1 MGKSVSVSISIAML
15 LSLVGLAG
23 AKDGPWRH
31 SGSMYILTTPDGANL
46 PASASVEGF
55 PLLVRLDKD
64 FFDFS
69 QAQSGGQDLRFSTSA
84 GAALPHEI
92 EQWDAAKGTA
102 SIWVRIPVIKGAAQQ
117 EIKARWG
124 NAAAKCA
131 SNGKTVFNGSNGYIG
146 VWHLGSDVRDVV
158 GNLKSQDKGTTKAEG
173 LIGGARHFPG
183 KQSSVFCGK
192 DIQTLP
198 SGGAPHST
206 QAWFRPASANAQRAT
221 IVGWGNEKRA
231 GKVPMIYASPPQIR
245 MDCYFSNGDVKGKIP
260 DGTTG
265 WIHAV
270 HTFQD
275 GQSIVYINGKK
286 RGEGNPKAW
295 PLAIERPARMWIGNW
310 YDNHKHGYIG
320 EIDEVRISGVARSTD
335 WVRLEYEN
343 QKPMQTL
350 VGPVVQDGDEFSV
363 TPGRV
368 AMNEGESVNLTA
380 KAGGAQKIYW
390 ILKSDG
396 TETVAAVDRL
406 SYRLAAGRVAGNS
419 SRVLQFKAVYAD
431 GVRARDIPVTITED
445 IPDPAFVLQGPSR
458 WNGRDTVEIVPR
470 ISNLKAM
477 AAKDADDLVY
487 RWTVSGGAVIKK
499 IVPGKLILERSQYT
513 GKITVAL
520 TLSNGGTD
528 VRASTV
534 IDVAEPAKDPWVR
547 RVPGKDEKPQ
557 DGQFYARDDKN
568 EGTLHCNGTLSQPAD
583 AVLLKV
589 YADDKLVQTLN
600 RQPGADRAYA
610 FAAKLKP
617 GLIKYRIELMARSG
631 AKETILHM
639 AGGIVC
645 GDAYIID
652 GQSNALATDTRE
664 ESPRVTNEWIHSYGR
679 PQFFKEGERENLW
692 CKPVWKA
699 KRHAGHLAEL
709 GWWGMELAKRLVDS
723 RKVPIFILNGA
734 RGGTR
739 IDQHQRSETDPEDLT
754 TIYGRM
760 LWRVRQAKLIHG
772 IRAILWHQG
781 ENDQG
786 AAGPD
791 GDYGWKTYQQY
802 FVEMSAAWKRD
813 FPNVGHYYVF
823 QIWPNSCSMG
833 NGNGD
838 MLREKQRTLPFLYS
852 NMDILST
859 LGVRPPGPAHFPLK
873 GWAEFA
879 RMVQPMIER
888 DIYGVAPT
896 GPLSAPNLLEARY
909 TSPSRDAI
917 ALQFDQPVKWSD
929 SLTDQFY
936 LDDVKGAVASGAAA
950 GNVVTLKL
958 KSASTART
966 ITYLKEMSWSQ
977 DTLLLGANAI
987 AALTFCNVP
996 IAGAAACPAPADAR
1010 GVRGHLGRQACRGV
1024 LGGHAGWSS
1033 APRTGPSGPAGESS
1047 PDSLIT
1053 PGTRIGKGSS
1063 RD

>member
-1 MGKSVSVSISIAML
+1 MGKTASIRIHIAVL

-23 AKDGPWRH
+23 AKGGPRWH

-46 PASASVEGF
+46 PAGASVEGF
-55 PLLVRLDKD
+55 PLLARLDKD

-69 QAQSGGQDLRFSTSA
+69 QAQPAGQDIRFSTSA

-92 EQWDAAKGTA
+92 EQWDAAKGVA

-117 EIKARWG
+117 EIKVRWG

-131 SNGKTVFNGSNGYIG
+131 SNGKAVFNKSNGYIG
-146 VWHLGSDVRDVV
+146 VWHLGGDVRDVV
-158 GNLKSQDKGTTKAEG
+158 GNLKSQDKGTKKAEG
-173 LIGGARHFPG
+173 LIGGARYFPG
-183 KQSSVFCGK
+183 NQSSVFCGQ

-198 SGGAPHST
+198 SGGSPHST

-245 MDCYFSNGDVKGKIP
+245 MDCYFSNGDVRAKIP

-295 PLAIERPARMWIGNW
+295 PLAIGRPARLWIGNW
-310 YDNHKHGYIG
+310 YNNHKYGYIG
-320 EIDEVRISGVARSTD
+320 EIDEVRISGVARSAD

-343 QKPMQTL
+343 QKPMQRL

-368 AMNEGESVNLTA
+368 AMKEGQAVTVTA
-380 KAGGAQKIYW
+380 EAGGAQKIYW
-390 ILKSDG
+390 ILKTEG
-396 TETVAAVDRL
+396 AETVVAVDRL
-406 SYRLAAGRVAGNS
+406 SYRLAAGRVVGNS

-431 GVRARDIPVTITED
+431 GVRTQDIPVTITED
-445 IPDPAFVLQGPSR
+445 IPDPAFALHGPSR
-458 WNGRDTVEIVPR
+458 WNGRDTIEIVPR
-470 ISNLKAM
+470 IRNRKAM
-477 AAKDADDLVY
+477 AAKGAGDLAY

-499 IVPGKLILERSQYT
+499 ILPGKLILTRSQYT

-520 TLSNGGTD
+520 TLANGGREAT
-528 VRASTV
+528 ATTA
-534 IDVAEPAKDPWVR
+534 IDVVEPKSDPWVR
-547 RVPGKDEKPQ
+547 RVPGRNEKPQ
-557 DGQFYARDDKN
+557 DGQFYARNDKN
-568 EGTLHCNGTLSQPAD
+568 EGTLYCNGTLARPAD
-583 AVLLKV
+583 AIVLRV
-589 YADDKLVQTLN
+589 YADDSLIQTLT
-600 RQPGADRAYA
+600 RKPGADRAYA
-610 FAAKLKP
+610 FAAKVEP
-617 GLIKYRIELMARSG
+617 GLIKYRIELVARRG
-631 AKETILHM
+631 AKEAILHT
-639 AGGIVC
+639 AGDIVC
-645 GDAYIID
+645 GDAYIIE

-664 ESPRVTNEWIHSYGR
+664 ESPRVINEWVRSYGR
-679 PQFFKEGERENLW
+679 PQFYKEGERENLW

-699 KRHAGHLAEL
+699 QRQAGHLAEL

-723 RKVPIFILNGA
+723 RKMPMFIINAA

-739 IDQHQRSETDPEDLT
+739 IDQHQRNDADPEDIT

-760 LWRVRQAKLIHG
+760 LWRVRQARLTHG

-802 FVEMSAAWKRD
+802 FVDMSAAWKRD

-838 MLREKQRTLPFLYS
+838 MLREKQRTLPLLYS

-859 LGVRPPGPAHFPLK
+859 LGVRPPGPAHFPLR
-873 GWAEFA
+873 GWAQFA

-888 DIYGVAPT
+888 DIYGVAPAA
-896 GPLSAPNLLEARY
+896 PLSAPNLLRARY
-909 TSPSRDAI
+909 TGQARGAI
-917 ALQFDQPVKWSD
+917 ALEFDQPVKWSD

-936 LDDVKGAVASGAAA
+936 LDDAKGAVASGAAA

-958 KSASTART
+958 TSPSAART

-977 DTLLLGANAI
+977 DTLLLGKNGI

-996 IAGAAACPAPADAR
+996 VHGAA
-1010 GVRGHLGRQACRGV
+1010 
-1024 LGGHAGWSS
+1024 
-1033 APRTGPSGPAGESS
+1033 
-1047 PDSLIT
+1047 
-1053 PGTRIGKGSS
+1053 PGK
-1063 RD
+1063 